1 MIKTTGAYS
10 QVICEKE
17 DIEKRLQNVKATFE
31 QITFQEN
38 KIKKNQVKC
47 CKYPISNKIRN

>member
-17 DIEKRLQNVKATFE
+17 DVEKGIQNVKTLFDNIILKE
-31 QITFQEN
+31 K
-38 KIKKNQVKC
+38 KIKKNQVK
-47 CKYPISNKIRN
+47 YF